1 MTTADARAGLASRV
15 DTPGAVPDRPTAGSP
30 AAPGTGRPGRA
41 RQPSDGSRF
50 RPEIEGLR
58 AVASLL
64 VVVYHVW
71 IGRVSGGVDVFFA
84 LTGFLAA
91 GQLVRATE
99 RGGIDVV
106 RQWGRTLR
114 RLVPPAAV
122 VLAGTIVASVALL
135 PESRWPQAVREV
147 VASAFFLENWRL
159 AADAV
164 DYYASRDAAS
174 VVQHFWSLSIQG
186 QFAIAFPLVVL
197 GATLVAR
204 RAGVAARPA
213 VTTLLVAVTV
223 ASLTWSVA
231 STAADQT
238 YAYFDGL
245 ARVWEFTLGGL
256 LALGLHR
263 LRLPAGAGVVAG
275 WVGLVGL
282 AACGLVLDVEGG
294 FPGYLALWPV
304 GCAAAVIVAGD
315 TTHPLGA
322 TRLLASRPMQYLG
335 SISFPLYL
343 WHWPVLLLASH
354 TFHVSEPG
362 PLLGLAIIAISLL
375 LAAGTRHLVEDP
387 VLRRGRRRP
396 GPLRDHRTALVALV
410 PVLVLT
416 LAWHGVTTARAAP
429 SGVAGDLDHP
439 GAASRVPGFVD
450 RGSPDAEPIPPA
462 VSAYEDW
469 VHYRDEGTGCGG
481 VPGQPALELC
491 TYVPAPDPA
500 ARTIVVVGDSHMGQ
514 FLPAVAPIARERGW
528 RVQTLIRP
536 GCPLST
542 ASESNPGEAD
552 CLTWNQQALAELT
565 RMRPA
570 LVVAQA
576 THDVR
581 PGRTETTPPGMVEA
595 WNRLA
600 AAAIP
605 VLGVRDNPR
614 FGHPPP
620 SCADTYGRGAPEC
633 DVPRADLYPP
643 LAALPAGTPPTVSL
657 LDPSDSICLPTVCPP
672 EVGRVT
678 VYLDDNHLTGTFT
691 ASLAPVVGPR
701 VAALIGP

>member
-1 MTTADARAGLASRV
+1 MTSTADRRLGSRV
-15 DTPGAVPDRPTAGSP
+15 DTPAAVPDRPAAGSP
-30 AAPGTGRPGRA
+30 AAPGPG

-58 AVASLL
+58 AVASVL

-91 GQLVRATE
+91 GQLVRASE
-99 RGGIDVV
+99 RGGIDLLA
-106 RQWGRTLR
+106 QWGRTLR

-122 VLAGTIVASVALL
+122 VLVGTVVASILLL
-135 PESRWPQAVREV
+135 PESRWPQAVREA
-147 VASAFFLENWRL
+147 VASAFFVENWRL

-164 DYYASRDAAS
+164 DYYASHDTAS

-186 QFAIAFPLVVL
+186 QFAIAFPLVVVV
-197 GATLVAR
+197 ATLAAR
-204 RAGVAARPA
+204 RRGIAARPA
-213 VTTLLVAVTV
+213 VAGLLAVVTAV
-223 ASLTWSVA
+223 SLVWSIT

-238 YAYFDGL
+238 YAYFDAL

-263 LRLPAGAGVVAG
+263 LRLPVWAGVAAG
-275 WVGLVGL
+275 WLGIVGL
-282 AACGLVLDVEGG
+282 AACGVVLDVEGG

-304 GCAAAVIVAGD
+304 ACAAAVIVAGD
-315 TTHPLGA
+315 TDHRLGT

-343 WHWPVLLLASH
+343 WHWPVLLLASAA
-354 TFHVSEPG
+354 FHVEQPG
-362 PLLGLAIIAISLL
+362 PVLGLAIIGTSLM
-375 LAAGTRHLVEDP
+375 LAAATRHLVEDP

-396 GPLRDHRTALVALV
+396 GVLRDHRAAAVALV
-410 PVLVLT
+410 PVLVLV
-416 LAWHGVTTARAAP
+416 LAWHAVTTVRAEP
-429 SGVAGDLDHP
+429 SGAVGDADHP
-439 GAASRVPGFVD
+439 GALARAPGFVD

-469 VHYRDEGTGCGG
+469 VRYRDAGTGCAG
-481 VPGQPALELC
+481 VPGLAALELC

-500 ARTIVVVGDSHMGQ
+500 ARTIVVVGDSHMQQ
-514 FLPAVAPIARERGW
+514 FLPAVAPVAHERGW

-542 ASESNPGEAD
+542 TAESNPGEAD
-552 CLTWNQQALAELT
+552 CITWNQEALGALASL
-565 RMRPA
+565 RPA

-581 PGRTETTPPGMVEA
+581 QGRTERTPPGMVEA

-600 AAAIP
+600 SAGVP

-614 FGHPPP
+614 FGYAPP
-620 SCADTYGRGAPEC
+620 SCVDTYGRGAPEC
-633 DVPRADLYPP
+633 DVPRSDLYP
-643 LAALPAGTPPTVSL
+643 ADPAPPGGAPSTMTV
-657 LDPSDSICLPTVCPP
+657 LDLSDSICEPTVCPP
-672 EVGRVT
+672 EIGRVM
-678 VYLDDNHLTGTFT
+678 VYLDDNHLTATFT

-701 VAALIGP
+701 IAALVGP